1 MASKDPS
8 GPKGPP
14 RFVSPIAAA
23 KIRKADPPPSIYELQ
38 ESLTV
43 AAPSEM
49 ADTVIGTGVGVSGAP
64 GGLADII
71 PTVSSKKPRAP
82 SVKSTKAEAG
92 TTTAVTAKVAVE
104 PTAEPLVEVETEAPP
119 HPTHLP
125 NSPLVLSKKPTKA
138 KSKSPL
144 MRLCPQIAVR
154 SRISLSNRT
163 VATNFHLFLLYQIP
177 MRALKP
183 LPQVKPR

>member
-82 SVKSTKAEAG
+82 SVKSTKVEAG
-92 TTTAVTAKVAVE
+92 TTTAVTAKVSAEPAV
-104 PTAEPLVEVETEAPP
+104 EPLVEVEAPP
-119 HPTHLP
+119 PPSDALAQ
-125 NSPLVLSKKPTKA
+125 LST
-138 KSKSPL
+138 
-144 MRLCPQIAVR
+144 C
-154 SRISLSNRT
+154 
-163 VATNFHLFLLYQIP
+163 LLYTSP
-177 MRALKP
+177 S
-183 LPQVKPR
+183 PRDS